1 MTQGNQDEFPA
12 EFHPD
17 RREHGKASQ
26 RLSDDQLA
34 ELTEEERV
42 AAGIDDYDPGEVPPA
57 TDTAP
62 SPQAQDIRQSEQYQE
77 EQAEIRRQVDR
88 GELRDPSES
97 DPFPPTRYE
106 D

>member
-17 RREHGKASQ
+17 HREHGKATQ
-26 RLSDDQLA
+26 RLNDDQLA
-34 ELTEEERV
+34 ALTEEERV
-42 AAGIDDYDPGEVPPA
+42 AAGIDDFDPDEVPSA
-57 TDTAP
+57 TDTGP
-62 SPQAQDIRQSEQYQE
+62 SPRDTDIRQTDQYQQ

-88 GELRDPSES
+88 GELRDPSAS